1 VLVDDGE
8 GLMRR
13 PPNRPSH
20 QLPIIAVV
28 TIVTVVTMPVYSQH
42 APGATD
48 DTTCH
53 TTDDATNSRTDR
65 TGCVPTLSCAAHNA
79 LGLRDER
86 H

>member
-1 VLVDDGE
+1 
-8 GLMRR
+8 MRHPR
-13 PPNRPSH
+13 NRPSH

-28 TIVTVVTMPVYSQH
+28 TIVTVMTMPVYSQH

-48 DTTCH
+48 DTACH
-53 TTDDATNSRTDR
+53 TTDDATNSRADR
-65 TGCVPTLSCAAHNA
+65 TGRAPTLSRAALTAAHNA